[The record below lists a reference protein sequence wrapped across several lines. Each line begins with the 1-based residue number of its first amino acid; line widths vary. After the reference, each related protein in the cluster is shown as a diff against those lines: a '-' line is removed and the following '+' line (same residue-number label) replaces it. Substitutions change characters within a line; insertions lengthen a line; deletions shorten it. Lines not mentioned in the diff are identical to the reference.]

1 MSDILVSCIFGCI
14 LCNFNE
20 VKCYKTTS
28 THQSL
33 QHFESLHWVLY
44 PVGLYKICVP
54 LCRTKK
60 EEVKV
65 LLQMTVLLFNH

>member
-1 MSDILVSCIFGCI
+1 MSDILVSCI

-44 PVGLYKICVP
+44 PVGLYKI
-54 LCRTKK
+54 
-60 EEVKV
+60 
-65 LLQMTVLLFNH
+65 